1 MGTTLDLQNKL
12 KSILGSNYVYF
23 QPTSSIRMKYPCFL
37 VERSGMSQFN
47 ADNKSYI
54 NKKQYTV
61 TYISNEQD
69 PDMIDTV
76 LNEFEMCKYARPFVS
91 DNLYHD
97 PFVIY
102 W

>member
-12 KSILGSNYVYF
+12 KSILGSDYVYF
-23 QPTSSIRMKYPCFL
+23 QPPSTTRMQYPCFL

-47 ADNKSYI
+47 ADNKNYS
-54 NKKQYTV
+54 NTAQYTV

-69 PDMIDTV
+69 PDMIKIV
-76 LNEFEMCKYARPFVS
+76 LDSFEMCKYARPFVS

>member
-12 KSILGSNYVYF
+12 KAILGSNYVYF
-23 QPTSSIRMKYPCFL
+23 QPTSNTRMTYPCFL
-37 VERSGMSQFN
+37 VERSGRSQFN
-47 ADNKSYI
+47 ADNKNYAGT
-54 NKKQYTV
+54 NQYTV

-69 PDMIDTV
+69 PDMIKTV
-76 LNEFEMCKYARPFVS
+76 LDSFEMCKYARPFVT